1 MFNNL
6 ILEQFLALQGK
17 TSELTGNMRSI
28 SIDMGKE
35 VMEIHRNAAQD
46 LSAMGQ
52 GYLKKLTT
60 MYDPTTTPTMFGAH
74 EFGQMLEYWAQYQ
87 DSLKKAINQ
96 GGHALFNEM
105 EGLST
110 QARYDLEKIVNGLT
124 NNGPIA
130 GTPIMAAVKVGLD
143 MLMQSCDQ
151 LAATTKSTMVNMEK
165 FSNTKI

>member
-17 TSELTGNMRSI
+17 SSELTGNMRSI

-35 VMEIHRNAAQD
+35 IMEIHRKAAQD
-46 LSAMGQ
+46 LSSMGQ
-52 GYLKKLTT
+52 GYLKKMTAV
-60 MYDPTTTPTMFGAH
+60 YDPATTPTMFGAH
-74 EFGQMLEYWAQYQ
+74 EFGQMLEYWAEYQ
-87 DSLKKAINQ
+87 GSLKKAIDQ
-96 GGHALFNEM
+96 GSHALFNEM

-130 GTPIMAAVKVGLD
+130 GTPIMAATKVGLD
-143 MLMQSCDQ
+143 MLMQSCDH
-151 LAATTKSTMVNMEK
+151 LAEATKNTMANMEK
-165 FSNTKI
+165 FSNAKA